1 MRLTVFLILI
11 YSCSSIAKKSST
23 QLVQDAN
30 TLCGEI
36 ARHGYTEN
44 FELKGEAKLEL
55 ANILKKLGAS
65 AGIKGSGEVVLKKF
79 SGVFQ
84 EDLAKAID
92 DGNNCKLSA
101 LNMLKEYEIEMEKM
115 KSEISRDE
123 RISGQL
129 KSCLNGN
136 VIECEGIRYKFQEA
150 NTKCMS
156 EIRGEDRAKDSF
168 AKNQCAAKYGGYFQ
182 ITALVNKI
190 YQHCRSRDS
199 DPCKNAIKN
208 SRYHSNDDLTDIAI
222 FLAKNT

>member
-1 MRLTVFLILI
+1 MRLIILLILT
-11 YSCSSIAKKSST
+11 YSCSTVAKTST
-23 QLVQDAN
+23 SQLVQDAN

-36 ARHGYTEN
+36 QRSGYTEN

-65 AGIKGSGEVVLKKF
+65 AGIEGSGEVVLKKF

-84 EDLAKAID
+84 KDLAKAID
-92 DGNNCKLSA
+92 DGNSCKLSA

-156 EIRGEDRAKDSF
+156 EIRGEDRVKDSF
-168 AKNQCAAKYGGYFQ
+168 AQNQCAAKYGSYFQ
-182 ITALVNKI
+182 ITALVNQI
-190 YQHCRSRDS
+190 YQHCTSRES
-199 DPCKNAIKN
+199 EPCKNAIKN
-208 SRYHSNDDLTDIAI
+208 SRYHSNDDLTDIAM
-222 FLAKNT
+222 FLAKHT